1 MTLSSHSL
9 ALWNLP
15 PAHYKELSSSLAAGG
30 LATIVDEMVTLRT
43 RTFMTR
49 RLLPR
54 KLVVGDIFSPGKVTA
69 RRTEAQGKR
78 ARTHKATPDA
88 ILGFRTHLDGGE
100 TTNFG
105 MIYDSLDCEGK
116 TKQNKN
122 KTTTKMNAN
131 IDLLSTACIRR
142 KRPQKSGDREGH
154 SALADKRRKGAS
166 VSSSAAIKQIF
177 HETLNK

>member
-1 MTLSSHSL
+1 
-9 ALWNLP
+9 
-15 PAHYKELSSSLAAGG
+15 
-30 LATIVDEMVTLRT
+30 
-43 RTFMTR
+43 MTR

-105 MIYDSLDCEGK
+105 MIYDSLECEGK
-116 TKQNKN
+116 NKTKTKQ
-122 KTTTKMNAN
+122 
-131 IDLLSTACIRR
+131 
-142 KRPQKSGDREGH
+142 QK
-154 SALADKRRKGAS
+154 K
-166 VSSSAAIKQIF
+166 
-177 HETLNK
+177 

>member
-15 PAHYKELSSSLAAGG
+15 PAHYKELSSSLAAVGS
-30 LATIVDEMVTLRT
+30 ATIVDEVVTLWT
-43 RTFMTR
+43 RTFMTC

-69 RRTEAQGKR
+69 RGTEAQGKR

-105 MIYDSLDCEGK
+105 MIYDSLECEGK
-116 TKQNKN
+116 NKTKTKQ
-122 KTTTKMNAN
+122 
-131 IDLLSTACIRR
+131 
-142 KRPQKSGDREGH
+142 QK
-154 SALADKRRKGAS
+154 K
-166 VSSSAAIKQIF
+166 
-177 HETLNK
+177 

>member
-30 LATIVDEMVTLRT
+30 SATIVDKVVTLRT
-43 RTFMTR
+43 RTFMTC
-49 RLLPR
+49 RLLPW

-105 MIYDSLDCEGK
+105 MIYDSLECEGK
-116 TKQNKN
+116 NKTKTKQ
-122 KTTTKMNAN
+122 
-131 IDLLSTACIRR
+131 
-142 KRPQKSGDREGH
+142 QK
-154 SALADKRRKGAS
+154 K
-166 VSSSAAIKQIF
+166 
-177 HETLNK
+177 